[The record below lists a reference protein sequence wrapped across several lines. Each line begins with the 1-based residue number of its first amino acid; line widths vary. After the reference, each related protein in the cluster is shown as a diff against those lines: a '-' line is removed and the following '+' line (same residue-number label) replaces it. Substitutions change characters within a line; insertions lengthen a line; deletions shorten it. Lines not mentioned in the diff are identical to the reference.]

1 MVTKFYI
8 SLDGFNKLNAEA
20 KTLRDKIDAIVIQIK
35 ENKET
40 ETGDEFENVEFIQLM
55 AERELVSEKY
65 AELQSF
71 LLSCNTVDI
80 ASLPDETN
88 VVKFGTQVKLLD
100 LHTNKKF
107 TYKILGERESNLKD
121 NIISY
126 LSPLGRALM
135 NEQIGNIVS
144 FDAPK
149 GERELEILSI
159 SRHNIF

>member
-1 MVTKFYI
+1 MTTKFYI

-20 KTLRDKIDAIVIQIK
+20 KSLRDKIDSIVIQIK
-35 ENKET
+35 ENKT
-40 ETGDEFENVEFIQLM
+40 RETGDEAENVEFIQLM

-65 AELQSF
+65 AELQNF
-71 LLSCNTVDI
+71 LIACNTVDV
-80 ASLPDETN
+80 SNLPEENQT
-88 VVKFGTQVKLLD
+88 VKFGTEVKLLD
-100 LHTNKKF
+100 LHSNKKF

-126 LSPLGRALM
+126 LSPIGRALM
-135 NEQIGNIVS
+135 NEKLGNIVS

-159 SRHNIF
+159 SRH